1 MNLRDLH
8 IIYKKVPDFMGM
20 TDGKIIGL
28 YMIYEDSY
36 VQFMIEVKYKN
47 KDNTKIGLLAF
58 DIENNRIDTLTKEQ
72 YIEVLEKINTVNRK
86 NQYSQIANRLKE
98 IKEIKNIVEYEEYF
112 IVIKEE
118 SNQVRY
124 VSDSNIKFNEINYK
138 IKSNSSVLYCSPSI
152 ATSYTQIDIN
162 QIDKKKIESINCLTN
177 VEVEILYKGKYYNDN
192 GNIKKIQEQDGKIDV
207 IIEPLEA
214 TLLEREIIGD
224 VYFEGVTPEE
234 ILKVMASV
242 SKSFS
247 VGQVDFS
254 MRKKRKYKY
263 ITILNNFKME
273 EEVLQINDIVFS
285 KSVYGIDIN
294 KLRPNSDKY
303 IYVSIYITADTIAE
317 AKDIAVKKIKDIV
330 NVLQLIQKN
339 SCFYKLYNEKTE
351 INNWD
356 INTVFVEYKLS
367 DSFYIFNIFENNQKI
382 YGSNKGEYIKNYG
395 RIDKTSDIVVYNDE
409 INNIIAR
416 ATEKENNLFNAIYWL
431 NKGMEEINVDLN
443 KCVIYLNIAL
453 EYCTNG
459 EKGTSFFEQNEG
471 AEEIFENIN
480 KYLDDNYGKDKIAVG
495 IKEKL
500 RNTLCSASI
509 KNRFEVMLS
518 KLKIEYTETQFKN
531 YNKIRDARNDIIHG
545 RKKVKIQKHDII
557 DFYMFLSKVM
567 FYKLKE
573 ES

>member
-8 IIYKKVPDFMGM
+8 IIYNKVPDFMGM

-72 YIEVLEKINTVNRK
+72 YIGVLEKINTVNRK
-86 NQYSQIANRLKE
+86 NQYSQIANGLKE
-98 IKEIKNIVEYEEYF
+98 MKEIKNIVEFEEYF

-214 TLLEREIIGD
+214 TLLDREIIGD

-234 ILKVMASV
+234 MLKVMASV

-303 IYVSIYITADTIAE
+303 IYVSIYITADTVAE

-416 ATEKENNLFNAIYWL
+416 ATEKKDNLFNAIYWL

-480 KYLDDNYGKDKIAVG
+480 KYLDENYGKDKIAVG

-531 YNKIRDARNDIIHG
+531 YNKIRNARNDIIHG

-573 ES
+573 E